1 MVAVVRELPTTG
13 YALEVDGRLTIEL
26 GWAEQESQRIVSAN
40 LDRVERLANELLR
53 RRELSDAAEILAI
66 IEGRAEA

>member
-1 MVAVVRELPTTG
+1 MSTLPS
-13 YALEVDGRLTIEL
+13 RLTIEL